1 MEERRIAF
9 LLPIL
14 QMANAA
20 AAVGKQG
27 TASVTARGGAK

>member
-1 MEERRIAF
+1 
-9 LLPIL
+9 L